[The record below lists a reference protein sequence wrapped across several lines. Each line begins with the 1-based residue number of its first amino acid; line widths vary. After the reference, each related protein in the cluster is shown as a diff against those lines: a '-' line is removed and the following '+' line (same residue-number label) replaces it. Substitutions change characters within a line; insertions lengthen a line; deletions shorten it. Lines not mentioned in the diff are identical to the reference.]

1 MTQIHHIPL
10 SDIDADALPRDRIS
24 LAPSALSELQTS
36 IASLGLTHPIEVWAK
51 HDPVPDAP
59 RHGLISGLR
68 RLTATRA
75 LGHTTIPAF
84 IRDPSDIAEAM
95 TRMVAENEIRA
106 AISPWEKGRLVTEA
120 VAEGLFPT
128 LDAATDSLYRT
139 LDRHRRARIRA
150 MAEVVSEIGDHL
162 LTAPETLSQNQIT
175 RIAFALRADLGPLIT
190 TALRTSKQKSPD
202 AQWKTL
208 LPILLEAE
216 EAARTP
222 DTALYR
228 PGRPRRTAQVRSK
241 LHIRRERTP
250 DGWSLRF
257 TGPEA
262 TGPLMEDIMDY
273 VEDTFGNRQR

>member
-1 MTQIHHIPL
+1 MHDIHHIPL

-24 LAPSALSELQTS
+24 LAPSALSELQAS

-51 HDPVPDAP
+51 HDPLPDAP

-68 RLTATRA
+68 RLTAMRA

-84 IRDPSDIAEAM
+84 IRAPSDIAEAM

-128 LDAATDSLYRT
+128 FDAATDSLYRT

-150 MAEVVSEIGDHL
+150 MADVVAEIGDHL
-162 LTAPETLSQNQIT
+162 LTSPETLSQNQIT

-216 EAARTP
+216 ETARTP
-222 DTALYR
+222 RAPLYR
-228 PGRPRRTAQVRSK
+228 EGRPRRMAQVRSK

-262 TGPLMEDIMDY
+262 TGPLMEDIMDR
-273 VEDTFGNRQR
+273 VEGDFGQTR

>member
-1 MTQIHHIPL
+1 MHDIHHIPL
-10 SDIDADALPRDRIS
+10 GEIDAHALPRDRIS
-24 LAPSALSELQTS
+24 LAPSALTELQAS
-36 IASLGLTHPIEVWAK
+36 IASLGLTHPVEVWRK
-51 HDPVPDAP
+51 HDPDAVPP
-59 RHGLISGLR
+59 YGLISGLR

-150 MAEVVSEIGDHL
+150 MAEVVAEIGDHL

-175 RIAFALRADLGPLIT
+175 RIAFALRAGLAPLLT

-202 AQWKTL
+202 AQWKL
-208 LPILLEAE
+208 ILPILLEAE
-216 EAARTP
+216 DSTRTP

-228 PGRPRRTAQVRSK
+228 PNRPRRMAHVRKK

-262 TGPLMEDIMDY
+262 TGPLMEDIMDA
-273 VEDTFGNRQR
+273 VERDFGNRG

>member
-1 MTQIHHIPL
+1 MHDIHTIAL
-10 SDIDADALPRDRIS
+10 TDIDADALPRDRIS
-24 LAPSALSELQTS
+24 LAPSALAELQAS

-51 HDPVPDAP
+51 HDPLPDTP

-68 RLTATRA
+68 RLTAVRA

-95 TRMVAENEIRA
+95 TRMVTENEIRA
-106 AISPWEKGRLVTEA
+106 AISPWEKGRLVTES

-150 MAEVVSEIGDHL
+150 MADVVAEIGDHL
-162 LTAPETLSQNQIT
+162 LTAPEALSQNQIT

-202 AQWKTL
+202 AQWKTI

-241 LHIRRERTP
+241 LNIRRERTP

-262 TGPLMEDIMDY
+262 TGPLMEDIMDA
-273 VEDTFGNRQR
+273 VEDQFGNRQR

>member
-1 MTQIHHIPL
+1 MHDIHHIPL
-10 SDIDADALPRDRIS
+10 TEIDAHALPRDRIS
-24 LAPSALSELQTS
+24 LAPPALAELQAS
-36 IASLGLTHPIEVWAK
+36 IASLGLAHPIEVWAK
-51 HDPVPDAP
+51 RNRAPDTP
-59 RHGLISGLR
+59 PYGLISGLR
-68 RLTATRA
+68 RLTATHA

-150 MAEVVSEIGDHL
+150 MAEVVAEIGDHL

-175 RIAFALRADLGPLIT
+175 RIAFALRAGLAPLIT

-202 AQWKTL
+202 AQWRTL
-208 LPILLEAE
+208 LPVLLEAE
-216 EAARTP
+216 ESARTP
-222 DTALYR
+222 DTALYHA
-228 PGRPRRTAQVRSK
+228 GRPRRMAHVRKK

-262 TGPLMEDIMDY
+262 TGPLMEDIMDA
-273 VEDTFGNRQR
+273 VERDFGQPR

>member
-1 MTQIHHIPL
+1 MTPTIHTLPL

-24 LAPSALSELQTS
+24 LAPSALAELQAS
-36 IASLGLTHPIEVWAK
+36 IASLGLTHPIEVWRKRTAS
-51 HDPVPDAP
+51 DAP
-59 RHGLISGLR
+59 YGLISGLR

-95 TRMVAENEIRA
+95 TRMVSENEIRA
-106 AISPWEKGRLVTEA
+106 AISPWEKGRLVTES

-202 AQWKTL
+202 AQWKTI

-216 EAARTP
+216 ETARTP
-222 DTALYR
+222 RKSLYR
-228 PGRPRRTAQVRSK
+228 EGRPRRMAQVRSK

-262 TGPLMEDIMDY
+262 TGPLMEDIMDA
-273 VEDTFGNRQR
+273 VEDQFGSRQR

>member
-1 MTQIHHIPL
+1 MTQTTQIPL

-24 LAPSALSELQTS
+24 LAPAALAELQAS
-36 IASLGLTHPIEVWAK
+36 IASLGLTHPIEVWRK
-51 HDPVPDAP
+51 HTASDAP
-59 RHGLISGLR
+59 YGLISGLR

-106 AISPWEKGRLVTEA
+106 AISPWEKGRLVTES

-139 LDRHRRARIRA
+139 LDRHRRARIRS
-150 MAEVVSEIGDHL
+150 MAEVVAEIGDHL
-162 LTAPETLSQNQIT
+162 LTSPETLSQNQIT
-175 RIAFALRADLGPLIT
+175 RIAFSLRADLGPLIT

-202 AQWKTL
+202 AQWKTI

-222 DTALYR
+222 TKPLYR
-228 PGRPRRTAQVRSK
+228 PNRPRRMAHVRSK
-241 LHIRRERTP
+241 LHIRREMTP

-262 TGPLMEDIMDY
+262 TGPLMEDIMDA
-273 VEDTFGNRQR
+273 VERDFGQTR